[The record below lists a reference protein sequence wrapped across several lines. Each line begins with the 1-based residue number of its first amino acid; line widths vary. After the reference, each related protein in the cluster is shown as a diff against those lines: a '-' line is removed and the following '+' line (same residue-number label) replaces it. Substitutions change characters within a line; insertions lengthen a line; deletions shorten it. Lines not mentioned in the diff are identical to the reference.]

1 MRLPLVALAALL
13 PCLWFAPANAGDPP
27 PSPLAGADAK
37 ARIALAQELKKKDA
51 AALAKALSAL
61 GASKTKEP
69 DRDFLAQYALQEN
82 ERGLRLVALEAASRL
97 DRKATADWFRA
108 RADGKEE
115 FPTVIS
121 LESLGYVGTK
131 DDVAPVL
138 ELIKSP
144 NELIAVAA
152 ANAAARLGA
161 SKDLAAIAENGLAHA
176 SDHVTDHTAWAVQD
190 ILKKPKLAIGWYE
203 KYTKKSDPRSV
214 RASATIAMLED
225 NLAEPHDF
233 GDALKLAKETLLA
246 APAAIEIKTAN
257 DEYRKN
263 ALAALDWLKKSL
275 PGGELLVRAAAKR
288 IDIPGKVPDGFVD
301 VSEDVI
307 QVPLTWAIQPPHKL
321 AYHIFQMGTVLWQ
334 KRVGEPFKSHR
345 GWEPAIFDAYDLCA
359 IARLYDAGPGGLS
372 RSNFMKDMVAKHPW
386 GSQ

>member
-1 MRLPLVALAALL
+1 MRPRGAVLALLVAALAHSA
-13 PCLWFAPANAGDPP
+13 AHAGDPP

-37 ARIALAQELKKKDA
+37 ARIALAKELKKTDA
-51 AALAKALSAL
+51 LGLAKALSAL
-61 GASKTKEP
+61 GASKAKDP
-69 DRDFLAQYALQEN
+69 DRDFLLQYALQEN

-97 DRKATADWFRA
+97 DRKAAAEWFKA

-115 FPTVIS
+115 LPTVIS
-121 LESLGYVGTK
+121 LEALGCLGTK
-131 DDVAPVL
+131 DDLAPVL
-138 ELIKSP
+138 DLIKSP
-144 NELIAVAA
+144 NELVAVAA
-152 ANAAARLGA
+152 ANVAARLGS
-161 SKDLAAIAENGLAHA
+161 SKDLQSIAENGLAHA

-190 ILKKPKLAIGWYE
+190 ILKKPKPAVAYYE
-203 KYTKKSDPRSV
+203 KYAKKGDPRSV

-225 NLAEPHDF
+225 NLAAPHDW
-233 GDALKLAKETLLA
+233 GDTLKLAKETLLA
-246 APAAIEIKTAN
+246 APAAVEIKTGSA
-257 DEYRKN
+257 EYRKN
-263 ALAALDWLKKSL
+263 AVAALDWLKANL
-275 PGGELLVRAAAKR
+275 PGGELLVRATAKR
-288 IDIPGKVPDGFVD
+288 IDIPGKVADGFVD
-301 VSEDVI
+301 LDEEVV

-334 KRVGEPFKSHR
+334 KRVGEPSKSHR

>member
-1 MRLPLVALAALL
+1 MRLPPAAAAALLAALL
-13 PCLWFAPANAGDPP
+13 AVSADAGDPP
-27 PSPLAGADAK
+27 PSPLAGADAN
-37 ARIALAQELKKKDA
+37 ARIALARELKKKDA
-51 AALAKALSAL
+51 GALAKALSSL
-61 GASKTKEP
+61 GASKTKDA
-69 DRDFLAQYALQEN
+69 DRDFLVQYAFQEN

-97 DRKATADWFRA
+97 DRKAAAEWFKT

-115 FPTVIS
+115 LPTVVCV
-121 LESLGYVGTK
+121 ESLGYLGTK
-131 DDVAPVL
+131 DDVAPLL

-152 ANAAARLGA
+152 ANAAARLGT
-161 SKDLAAIAENGLAHA
+161 SKDLQAIGENGLGHA

-190 ILKKPKLAIGWYE
+190 ILKKPKLAVGWYE
-203 KYTKKSDPRSV
+203 KYTKKGDPRSV
-214 RASATIAMLED
+214 RASATVAMIED
-225 NLAEPHDF
+225 NLAEPHDW
-233 GDALKLAKETLLA
+233 GDSLKLAKETLLA
-246 APAAIEIKTAN
+246 APAAIEIKTSN
-257 DEYRKN
+257 EEYKKN
-263 ALAALDWLKKSL
+263 ALAALDWLKKNL
-275 PGGELLVRAAAKR
+275 PGGELLVRASAKR
-288 IDIPGKVPDGFVD
+288 IDIPGKQPDGFVD
-301 VSEDVI
+301 VNEEVV
-307 QVPLTWAIQPPHKL
+307 QVPLTWATQPPHKL